1 MENID
6 FDMKLNDPRSFEEVK
21 KLLDFLPDDDDVK
34 TGYLD
39 GVVFKLI
46 QL

>member
-6 FDMKLNDPRSFEEVK
+6 FDMKMNDPDSFEEAK
-21 KLLDFLPDDDDVK
+21 KLLDFLPDDDAVR
-34 TGYLD
+34 TAYLE

>member
-6 FDMKLNDPRSFEEVK
+6 FDMKLSDPQSYEEAK
-21 KLLDFLPDDDDVK
+21 KLLDFLPDDDADWEAYM
-34 TGYLD
+34 G
-39 GVVFKLI
+39 GVLLKLV